1 MDRRL
6 RRTYSF
12 SIGDRRLRY
21 EGHLDNSYRTE
32 LVKTHEARDA
42 IDALLA
48 HREVAV
54 KHTGVFGCSTKWKEK
69 QAAQVEALR
78 KIESQPV
85 HVDMASA
92 AT

>member
-1 MDRRL
+1 MKVA
-6 RRTYSF
+6 
-12 SIGDRRLRY
+12 I
-21 EGHLDNSYRTE
+21 DNSYRSE
-32 LVKTHEARDA
+32 LVTTHDVRDA

-69 QAAQVEALR
+69 HAAQVEALR

-85 HVDMASA
+85 HLEMASA
-92 AT
+92 ADLKQAANQSG